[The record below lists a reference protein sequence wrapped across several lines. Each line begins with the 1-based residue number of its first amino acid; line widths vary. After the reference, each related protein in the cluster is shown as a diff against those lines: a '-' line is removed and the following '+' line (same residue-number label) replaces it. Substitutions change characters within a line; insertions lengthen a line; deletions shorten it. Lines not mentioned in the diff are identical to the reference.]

1 MDPKLAQAALDAL
14 LNDDKD
20 AAAEILKKM
29 LVAGASGESG
39 SGAPPPAELGAT
51 GENAETPP
59 EEQEMAALSR
69 ELVTLSGRGSP
80 GEAAAYFRELHAAS
94 VASKADRA
102 KLESSERRGLV
113 AELVRLGVEFPHT
126 AWADKD
132 AAGDA
137 RVPVKRLSDEPIAE
151 LRDRVAAHRT
161 ARGESAPPTGARP
174 PVTPPAGKE
183 PVKLTREELAGCK
196 RLGITPE
203 EFAQRKAEAAT
214 RSN

>member
-29 LVAGASGESG
+29 LVAGAAGAAPD
-39 SGAPPPAELGAT
+39 GAPPPAELGAT

-59 EEQEMAALSR
+59 EEKEMAALSR
-69 ELVTLSGRGSP
+69 ELVTLSGRATA
-80 GEAAAYFRELHAAS
+80 GEAAAYFRGLHTAS
-94 VASKADRA
+94 VATSADRA
-102 KLESSERRGLV
+102 ALEASERRGLV
-113 AELVRLGVEFPHT
+113 GELVKLGAEFPHT
-126 AWADKD
+126 AWTDKD

-151 LRDRVAAHRT
+151 LRSRVAAHRT
-161 ARGESAPPTGARP
+161 ARGESAPATGARP
-174 PVTPPAGKE
+174 PVTPPPGKQ
-183 PVKLTREELAGCK
+183 PVKLTRDELAGCK

-203 EFAQRKAEAAT
+203 EFAERKAEAAT